1 MPLPAVCSLLLLL
14 APVADAANLYKCV
27 AGSGAIS
34 YQSDP
39 CAQAATARVW
49 DATPQPPPDATELA
63 RRQQAE
69 QRGQADSRYLS
80 RLAGTDRPG
89 GARAY
94 AIRLGDGRDCDVAR
108 ERRERKLAAV
118 GMDRDYALVSAL
130 NDAVFEA
137 CK

>member
-1 MPLPAVCSLLLLL
+1 MPLHPICTLLLLL
-14 APVADAANLYKCV
+14 PTVADAASLYKCV
-27 AGSGAIS
+27 ARSGAVS
-34 YQSDP
+34 YQSEP
-39 CAQAATARVW
+39 CAAATARVW
-49 DATPQPPPDATELA
+49 EATPQPPPDTAELA

-118 GMDRDYALVSAL
+118 GMERDYALVSAL

>member
-1 MPLPAVCSLLLLL
+1 MPLHALCSLLFLLPL
-14 APVADAANLYKCV
+14 AADAATLYKCV
-27 AGSGAIS
+27 ARSGAVS
-34 YQSDP
+34 YQSQA
-39 CAQAATARVW
+39 CAATATARVW
-49 DATPQPPPDATELA
+49 EATPQPPPDAAELA

-80 RLAGTDRPG
+80 PLAGTDRPG

-94 AIRLGDGRDCDVAR
+94 AIRLGDGRDCDIAR

-118 GMDRDYALVSAL
+118 GMERDFALVSAL